1 MIELQ
6 PLDIPIAVPLPW
18 PMLEPDGQLLVPKG
32 DVIHSPEEI
41 DLLFTLH
48 RPHRR
53 TDGTTPSADDFAN
66 SQFPQTLLPDIDDA
80 PADERS
86 IALERLGLRPGGVL
100 TVRLTAGAGQSKG
113 SARVIGYSPQRHLL
127 ITMPTENGRSLM
139 PVKDELLE
147 IHSFS
152 GEGIASFACVV
163 MAVCRL
169 PFEYAVLSPPRH
181 IKRRSLRKSLRIR
194 ANVVGKMLVSGEPP
208 RMIHISDL
216 STTGASF
223 RSAHRLE
230 VSGAPARL
238 RFRVKTRDYHSELVA
253 AALIRSEKPAGDLPS
268 VYQYGVE
275 FLELAAAQKMLL
287 QCFIYEQLLWGGQ
300 RMV

>member
-1 MIELQ
+1 MLELQ
-6 PLDIPIAVPLPW
+6 PLDIPLAIPLPW
-18 PMLEPDGQLLVPKG
+18 PMLDADGQLLVPKG

-48 RPHRR
+48 RPHRQA
-53 TDGTTPSADDFAN
+53 DGLPQPAPAFAN
-66 SQFPQTLLPDIDDA
+66 TQFPNTLFPDMVGEDPDG
-80 PADERS
+80 ERN
-86 IALERLGLRPGGVL
+86 IAMELLGLRPGGML

-113 SARVIGYSPQRHLL
+113 AARVMGYSPQRHLL
-127 ITMPTENGRSLM
+127 ITMPTDSGRAVM

-147 IHSFS
+147 IHAFS
-152 GEGIASFACVV
+152 GEGIASFECTV
-163 MAVCRL
+163 MAVCRI
-169 PFEYAVLSPPRH
+169 PFEYVVVSPPRR
-181 IKRRSLRKSLRIR
+181 IKNRTLRKSLRVR
-194 ANVVGKMLVSGEPP
+194 TNVVGKMLVSGEPP
-208 RMIHISDL
+208 RMIHISDI

-230 VSGAPARL
+230 VSGAPARM

-253 AALIRSEKPAGDLPS
+253 ATLIRSEKPADLPNT
-268 VYQYGVE
+268 YQYGVE
-275 FLELAAAQKMLL
+275 FIELVAAQKMLL

>member
-1 MIELQ
+1 MLELQ
-6 PLDIPIAVPLPW
+6 PLDIPLAIPLPW
-18 PMLEPDGQLLVPKG
+18 PMLDADGQLLVPKG

-48 RPHRR
+48 RPHRQA
-53 TDGTTPSADDFAN
+53 DGSPQPAPAFAN
-66 SQFPQTLLPDIDDA
+66 TQFPNTLFPDMVGEDPDG
-80 PADERS
+80 ERN
-86 IALERLGLRPGGVL
+86 IAMELLGLRPGGML

-113 SARVIGYSPQRHLL
+113 AARVMGYSPQRHLL
-127 ITMPTENGRSLM
+127 ITMPTDSGRAVM

-147 IHSFS
+147 IHAFS
-152 GEGIASFACVV
+152 GEGIASFECTV
-163 MAVCRL
+163 MAVCRI
-169 PFEYAVLSPPRH
+169 PFEYVVVSPPRR
-181 IKRRSLRKSLRIR
+181 IKNRTLRKSLRVR
-194 ANVVGKMLVSGEPP
+194 TNVVGKMLVSGEPP
-208 RMIHISDL
+208 RMIHISDI

-230 VSGAPARL
+230 VSGAPARM

-253 AALIRSEKPAGDLPS
+253 ATLIRSEKPADLPNT
-268 VYQYGVE
+268 YQYGVE
-275 FLELAAAQKMLL
+275 FIELVAAQKMLL

>member
-1 MIELQ
+1 MLELQ
-6 PLDIPIAVPLPW
+6 PLDIPLAIPLPW
-18 PMLEPDGQLLVPKG
+18 PMLDGDGQVLVPKG
-32 DVIHSPEEI
+32 EVIHSPEEI
-41 DLLFTLH
+41 DLLFALH
-48 RPHRR
+48 RPHR
-53 TDGTTPSADDFAN
+53 
-66 SQFPQTLLPDIDDA
+66 QTEGAPPPA
-80 PADERS
+80 PAFGNSPFPNTLFPDMEGDPDTERS
-86 IALERLGLRPGGVL
+86 IAMELLGLRPGGML

-113 SARVIGYSPQRHLL
+113 SARVMGYSPQRHLL
-127 ITMPTENGRSLM
+127 ITVPTDGGRTIT

-147 IHSFS
+147 IHAFS
-152 GEGIASFACVV
+152 GEGIASFECTV
-163 MAVCRL
+163 MAVCRV
-169 PFEYAVLSPPRH
+169 PFEYVVLSPPRR
-181 IKRRSLRKSLRIR
+181 IKNRTLRKSLRVR

-208 RMIHISDL
+208 RMIHISDI

-253 AALIRSEKPAGDLPS
+253 AALIRSEKSADLPNI
-268 VYQYGVE
+268 YQYGVE
-275 FLELAAAQKMLL
+275 FIELVAAQKMLL

>member
-1 MIELQ
+1 MLELQ
-6 PLDIPIAVPLPW
+6 PLDIPLAIPLPW
-18 PMLEPDGQLLVPKG
+18 PMLDADGQLLVPKG

-53 TDGTTPSADDFAN
+53 VDGTPAPAFA
-66 SQFPQTLLPDIDDA
+66 STQFPNTMFPDMGDD
-80 PADERS
+80 PDGERT
-86 IALERLGLRPGGVL
+86 IAMELLGLRPGGML
-100 TVRLTAGAGQSKG
+100 TVRLTAGAGQTKG
-113 SARVIGYSPQRHLL
+113 AARVIGYSPQRHLL
-127 ITMPTENGRSLM
+127 ITMPTDSGRTVM
-139 PVKDELLE
+139 PVKDELME
-147 IHSFS
+147 VHAFS
-152 GEGIASFACVV
+152 GEGIASFECTV
-163 MAVCRL
+163 MAVCRI
-169 PFEYAVLSPPRH
+169 PFEYVVLSPPRR
-181 IKRRSLRKSLRIR
+181 IKNRTLRKSLRVR
-194 ANVVGKMLVSGEPP
+194 ANVVGKMLVSGDPP
-208 RMIHISDL
+208 RMIHISDI

-223 RSAHRLE
+223 RSAHRLA

-253 AALIRSEKPAGDLPS
+253 AALVRSEKPADLPN

-275 FLELAAAQKMLL
+275 FIELVAAQKMLL

>member
-1 MIELQ
+1 MLELQ
-6 PLDIPIAVPLPW
+6 PLDIPLAIPLPW
-18 PMLEPDGQLLVPKG
+18 PMHDADGQLLVPKG

-48 RPHRR
+48 RPHRHAE
-53 TDGTTPSADDFAN
+53 GAPPPASSSANTA
-66 SQFPQTLLPDIDDA
+66 FPNTLLPDLDGD
-80 PADERS
+80 PEGERA
-86 IALERLGLRPGGVL
+86 IAMELLGLRPGGML

-113 SARVIGYSPQRHLL
+113 AARVIGYSPQRHLL
-127 ITMPTENGRSLM
+127 MTMPSDGGRTVM

-147 IHSFS
+147 IHAFS
-152 GEGIASFACVV
+152 GEGIASFECTV
-163 MAVCRL
+163 MAVCRI
-169 PFEYAVLSPPRH
+169 PFEYVVLSPPRR
-181 IKRRSLRKSLRIR
+181 IKNRTLRKSLRVR
-194 ANVVGKMLVSGEPP
+194 ANVIGKMLVSGEPP
-208 RMIHISDL
+208 RMIHISDI

-253 AALIRSEKPAGDLPS
+253 AALIRSEKPTDLPNT
-268 VYQYGVE
+268 YQYGVE
-275 FLELAAAQKMLL
+275 FIELVAAQKMLL
-287 QCFIYEQLLWGGQ
+287 QCFIYEQLLWGSQ

>member
-1 MIELQ
+1 MLELQ
-6 PLDIPIAVPLPW
+6 PLDIPLAIPLPW
-18 PMLEPDGQLLVPKG
+18 PMLDGDGQLLVPKG

-48 RPHRR
+48 RPHRQA
-53 TDGTTPSADDFAN
+53 DGTSAPAFATT
-66 SQFPQTLLPDIDDA
+66 QFPNTVFPDMAGDPDG
-80 PADERS
+80 ERS
-86 IALERLGLRPGGVL
+86 IAMEVLGLRPGGML

-113 SARVIGYSPQRHLL
+113 AARVIGYSPQRHLL
-127 ITMPTENGRSLM
+127 ITMPADSGRAVM

-147 IHSFS
+147 IHAFS
-152 GEGIASFACVV
+152 GEGIASFECTV
-163 MAVCRL
+163 MAVCRI
-169 PFEYAVLSPPRH
+169 PFEYVVLSPPRR
-181 IKRRSLRKSLRIR
+181 IKNRTLRKSLRVR
-194 ANVVGKMLVSGEPP
+194 ANVVGKMLVSGESP
-208 RMIHISDL
+208 RMIHISDI

-223 RSAHRLE
+223 RCAHRLE

-253 AALIRSEKPAGDLPS
+253 AALIRSEKPADLPNI
-268 VYQYGVE
+268 YQYGVE
-275 FLELAAAQKMLL
+275 FIELVAAQKMLL

>member
-1 MIELQ
+1 M
-6 PLDIPIAVPLPW
+6 LDA
-18 PMLEPDGQLLVPKG
+18 DGQLLVPKG

-48 RPHRR
+48 RPHRQA
-53 TDGTTPSADDFAN
+53 DGSSQPAPAFAN
-66 SQFPQTLLPDIDDA
+66 TQFPNTVFPDMVGEDPDG
-80 PADERS
+80 ERN
-86 IALERLGLRPGGVL
+86 IAMELLGLRPGGML

-113 SARVIGYSPQRHLL
+113 AARVMGYSPQRHLL
-127 ITMPTENGRSLM
+127 ITMPTDSGRAVM

-147 IHSFS
+147 IHAFS
-152 GEGIASFACVV
+152 GEGIASFECTV
-163 MAVCRL
+163 MAVCRI
-169 PFEYAVLSPPRH
+169 PFEYVVLSPPRR
-181 IKRRSLRKSLRIR
+181 IKNRTLRKSLRVR
-194 ANVVGKMLVSGEPP
+194 TNVVGKMLVSGEPP
-208 RMIHISDL
+208 RMIHISDI

-253 AALIRSEKPAGDLPS
+253 ATLIRSEKPADLPNT
-268 VYQYGVE
+268 YQYGVE
-275 FLELAAAQKMLL
+275 FIELVAAQKMLL

>member
-1 MIELQ
+1 MLELQ
-6 PLDIPIAVPLPW
+6 PLDIPLAIPLPW
-18 PMLEPDGQLLVPKG
+18 PMLDADGQLLVPKG

-48 RPHRR
+48 RPHRQA
-53 TDGTTPSADDFAN
+53 DGAPASPSPFANTQFPNTLFPDMADDPE
-66 SQFPQTLLPDIDDA
+66 S
-80 PADERS
+80 ERS
-86 IALERLGLRPGGVL
+86 IAMEQLGLRPGGML

-113 SARVIGYSPQRHLL
+113 AARVMGYSPQRHLL
-127 ITMPTENGRSLM
+127 ITMPADGGRAVM

-147 IHSFS
+147 IHAFS
-152 GEGIASFACVV
+152 GEGIASFECTV
-163 MAVCRL
+163 MAVCRI
-169 PFEYAVLSPPRH
+169 PFEYVVLSAPRR
-181 IKRRSLRKSLRIR
+181 IKSRALRKSLRVR

-208 RMIHISDL
+208 RMIHISDI

-230 VSGAPARL
+230 LSGAPARL

-253 AALIRSEKPAGDLPS
+253 AALIRSEKPADLPNT
-268 VYQYGVE
+268 YQYGVE
-275 FLELAAAQKMLL
+275 FLELGASQRMLL

-300 RMV
+300 RMA

>member
-6 PLDIPIAVPLPW
+6 PLDIPLAVPLPW
-18 PMLEPDGQLLVPKG
+18 PMLERDGQLLVPKG
-32 DVIHSPEEI
+32 DVIHSPEEV

-53 TDGTTPSADDFAN
+53 TDGAAQSADFAH
-66 SQFPQTLLPDIDDA
+66 SRFPQTAFPDVDDT
-80 PADERS
+80 PEDERS

-113 SARVIGYSPQRHLL
+113 TARVIGYSPQRHLL
-127 ITMPTENGRSLM
+127 VTMPTEGGRPLM

-152 GEGIASFACVV
+152 GEGIASFECSV

-169 PFEYAVLSPPRH
+169 PFEYVVLSSPQR
-181 IKRRSLRKSLRIR
+181 IKSRSLRKSLRIR
-194 ANVVGKMLVSGEPP
+194 ANVVGKMLISGEPP

-253 AALIRSEKPAGDLPS
+253 AALIRSEKPAGDLPN

-287 QCFIYEQLLWGGQ
+287 QCFIYEQLLWSGQ

>member
-1 MIELQ
+1 MLELQ
-6 PLDIPIAVPLPW
+6 PLDIPLAIPLPW
-18 PMLEPDGQLLVPKG
+18 PMLDADGQLLVPKG

-48 RPHRR
+48 RPHRQA
-53 TDGTTPSADDFAN
+53 DGSPQPAPAFAN
-66 SQFPQTLLPDIDDA
+66 TQFPNTLFPDMVGEDPDG
-80 PADERS
+80 ERN
-86 IALERLGLRPGGVL
+86 IAMELLGLRPGGML

-113 SARVIGYSPQRHLL
+113 AARVMGYSPQRHLL
-127 ITMPTENGRSLM
+127 ITMPTDSGRAVM

-147 IHSFS
+147 IHAFS
-152 GEGIASFACVV
+152 GEGIASFECTV
-163 MAVCRL
+163 MAVCRI
-169 PFEYAVLSPPRH
+169 PFEYVVVSPPRR
-181 IKRRSLRKSLRIR
+181 IKNRTLRKSLRVR
-194 ANVVGKMLVSGEPP
+194 TNVVGKMLVSGEPP
-208 RMIHISDL
+208 RMVHISDI

-230 VSGAPARL
+230 VSGAPARM

-253 AALIRSEKPAGDLPS
+253 ATLIRSEKPADLPNT
-268 VYQYGVE
+268 YQYGVE
-275 FLELAAAQKMLL
+275 FIELVAAQKMLL

>member
-1 MIELQ
+1 MLELQ
-6 PLDIPIAVPLPW
+6 PLDIPLAIPLPW
-18 PMLEPDGQLLVPKG
+18 PMLDADGQLLVPKG

-48 RPHRR
+48 RPHRQA
-53 TDGTTPSADDFAN
+53 DGSPQPAPAFAN
-66 SQFPQTLLPDIDDA
+66 TQFPNTLFPDMGGEDPDG
-80 PADERS
+80 ERN
-86 IALERLGLRPGGVL
+86 IAMELLGLRPGGML

-113 SARVIGYSPQRHLL
+113 AARVMGYSPQRHLL
-127 ITMPTENGRSLM
+127 ITMPTDSGRAVM

-147 IHSFS
+147 IHAFS
-152 GEGIASFACVV
+152 GEGIASFECTV
-163 MAVCRL
+163 MAVCRI
-169 PFEYAVLSPPRH
+169 PFEYVVLSPPRR
-181 IKRRSLRKSLRIR
+181 IKNRTLRKSLRVR
-194 ANVVGKMLVSGEPP
+194 TNVVGKMLVSGEPP
-208 RMIHISDL
+208 RMIHISDI

-253 AALIRSEKPAGDLPS
+253 ATLIRSEKPADLPNT
-268 VYQYGVE
+268 YQYGVE
-275 FLELAAAQKMLL
+275 FIELVAAQKMLL